1 MQSVDARILKT
12 ALWVITGCVTAGVLF
27 HTAAHHA
34 HPQIDQHVHRVHH
47 LHHAHH
53 AHPQMDQHVHRVHH
67 LHHAH
72 RAHFQM
78 VPTAWRKSGT
88 PLKPEMSQE
97 FLFLFP
103 SVARTVDTS
112 KCNVTKVTTT
122 LTTNVEQAPKTTLLK
137 APATVGASQRKG
149 SLCQDRPFNIQ
160 RFYLSLKSAQC
171 DQNL

>member
-34 HPQIDQHVHRVHH
+34 HPQID
-47 LHHAHH
+47 HHA
-53 AHPQMDQHVHRVHH
+53 
-67 LHHAH
+67 HHAH

-88 PLKPEMSQE
+88 PSEPGTSRE

-112 KCNVTKVTTT
+112 KCNATKVTTT
-122 LTTNVEQAPKTTLLK
+122 LTKNVEQAPKKTLLK

-149 SLCQDRPFNIQ
+149 SPCQDRPFNIQ
-160 RFYLSLKSAQC
+160 RFYHSLNSAQC
-171 DQNL
+171 DKNL